1 MSPRGYSERRI
12 QQPCEAC
19 GATIPADGREVKYGR
34 FFCCQAVTA
43 RIDNTLPDQC
53 WINRNGGSE
62 DTRAA
67 LAALPRA
74 TSSIRGEKPETLAA
88 RKEILMRYIR
98 EIGSGEPPLAWYR
111 ELLHVQ
117 RTITVTSALSGLPY
131 WKAENIRFPSINDIQ
146 SIDRQIDKWRQKG
159 DCPEFADLLG
169 GYVEHHYEVME
180 FGFKNGQFGAST
192 AVKLST
198 IKQMVFKIGH
208 YLDWLY
214 QNGHRNLHEAGRM
227 WLSRYMAEF
236 QRWPTYGYTINKFY
250 RWARTINRFIP
261 ALNFTRRHGKS
272 IRDHESEKFDVLSL
286 EQAREAYD
294 RICQHLNP
302 RGRFLAFM
310 ALLYSQT
317 IMTSISLRR
326 SDLVRNSES
335 GCWVVK
341 RGEDDGF
348 ELEPEVSAALDECLS
363 LADKHS
369 RFLGQHEDQY
379 VFPGRSKHYISRTV
393 ASQVIREASGHKGEV
408 LRRTG
413 VINMFRG
420 GQKTMGTVV
429 LRDQLKVSIS
439 VIQRAIKLAGHSVNA
454 EMDRDA
460 AEEFRRAFLEQSDE

>member
-12 QQPCEAC
+12 QQSCDAC
-19 GATIPADGREVKYGR
+19 GATIPADGREANYGR

-43 RIDNTLPDQC
+43 RIDGALPCEC
-53 WINRNGGSE
+53 WINKHAGSE

-67 LAALPRA
+67 LAALPIA
-74 TSSIRGEKPETLAA
+74 TASRNGEKLETREA
-88 RKEILMRYIR
+88 RKDILIRYIR
-98 EIGSGEPPLAWYR
+98 EISSGEPPLAWYR
-111 ELLHVQ
+111 VILLEH

-169 GYVEHHYEVME
+169 GYVEHHYDLME
-180 FGFKNGQFGAST
+180 FGFQNGQFGASA

-214 QNGHRNLHEAGRM
+214 QNAHRDFREAGRM

-236 QRWPTYGYTINKFY
+236 QRRPTYGYAINKFY
-250 RWARTINRFIP
+250 RWARTTNRFIP

-272 IRDHESEKFDVLSL
+272 IRDHEAEKFDILTL
-286 EQAREAYD
+286 EQSRAVYD
-294 RICQHLNP
+294 QICKHPDP

-317 IMTSISLRR
+317 VIASSSLRR
-326 SDLVRNSES
+326 SDIVRDSES
-335 GCWVVK
+335 SCWIVK
-341 RGEDDGF
+341 RDEDEGF

-369 RFLGQHEDQY
+369 RFLGQHEYLY
-379 VFPGRSKHYISRTV
+379 VFPGRSKNFISRTV
-393 ASQVIREASGHKGEV
+393 ASDKIREASGQKGEV

-413 VINMFRG
+413 VVNMFRG
-420 GQKTMGTVV
+420 GQKTMGTIV
-429 LRDQLKVSIS
+429 LRDQLKVSIP

-460 AEEFRRAFLEQSDE
+460 AEEYRRAFLEQDDG